1 MASLPSNG
9 TMKAVV
15 FKGPFQVEVV
25 TKPIPQICEP
35 TDAILKVSST
45 ALCGSDLV
53 RNLEALRHLFT
64 NSRTALLPRSSEI
77 NTWVCLRA

>member
-1 MASLPSNG
+1 
-9 TMKAVV
+9 MKAVV

-25 TKPIPQICEP
+25 TKPLPQIHES

-53 RNLEALRHLFT
+53 
-64 NSRTALLPRSSEI
+64 
-77 NTWVCLRA
+77 